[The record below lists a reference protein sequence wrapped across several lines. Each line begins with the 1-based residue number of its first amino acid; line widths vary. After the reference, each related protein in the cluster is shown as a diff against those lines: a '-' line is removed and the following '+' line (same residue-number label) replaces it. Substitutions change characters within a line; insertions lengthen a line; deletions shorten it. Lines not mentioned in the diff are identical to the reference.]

1 MDHPAV
7 LGVRFFMAH
16 TPGLVRHGS
25 KPGREIDKDPQV
37 WDSIRSHLRTFDEAV
52 GYAPHQV
59 LLGNRSPESLEDLP
73 QPWYENLTIEA
84 PRTGP
89 HGELVNEEEFYG
101 LLKSV
106 DDFDLLWLDE
116 DFAARSRS
124 LLTKHPRVTGAD
136 LDRIVGVS
144 ASRIDDKLADREALA
159 QPLYLKDGSI
169 VGLIQHGLPEDASLS
184 PDILLENLAV
194 KATATMA
201 LRLALDDLG
210 VAPDSIQYVIGSGE
224 EAIGD
229 RYNRGG
235 GNMGKAVAESAGCLE
250 ATGSDV
256 KAFCCAPVHAM
267 VVGGS
272 LVTAGVFPGVAVVGG
287 CSLAKLGMK
296 FRGHLAKNIP
306 IMEDVLVGFALI
318 MGPDDGVSPIL
329 RLDSVGRHTVGA
341 GSVQQQIIEALVQ
354 KPLERLGLSFGDIGK
369 YATEMHNPE
378 ITDTAGSGN
387 VPRTNYRLIAALAA
401 LHGDIPTGNEA
412 RDQFVAEHGMPGFSP
427 TQGHVAS
434 AMPYLGHALDAL
446 RAGDYR
452 YAMFLA
458 KGSLFLGRM
467 THLSDGESFISR
479 RTLRPSSITPCCT
492 MYGK

>member
-1 MDHPAV
+1 MENPVVRDI
-7 LGVRFFMAH
+7 RFFMAH

-25 KPGREIDKDPQV
+25 KPSREIQKDATV
-37 WDSIRSHLRTFDEAV
+37 WDSIRASLRSFPDAV
-52 GYAPHQV
+52 AYGPHQV
-59 LLGNRSPESLEDLP
+59 LLGNRTPDSLVDLP
-73 QPWYENLTIEA
+73 EPWYENPLLEA
-84 PRTGP
+84 TRTGP
-89 HGELVNEEEFYG
+89 HGEIVTEEEFYG
-101 LLKSV
+101 LLKV
-106 DDFDLLWLDE
+106 ADDFDLLWLE
-116 DFAARSRS
+116 EEFAANTRK
-124 LLTKHPRVTGAD
+124 LLELHPLVTEKDAE
-136 LDRIVGVS
+136 RIQGVPM
-144 ASRIDDKLADREALA
+144 SRIEERLAKGEDALPLVLRSGEA
-159 QPLYLKDGSI
+159 I
-169 VGLIQHGLPEDASLS
+169 GLIGTDYLEDASLT

-201 LRLALDDLG
+201 LRSVLAESGTSPESL
-210 VAPDSIQYVIGSGE
+210 QYIIGSGE

-235 GNMGKAVAESAGCLE
+235 GNLAKTAAEAAGCIE

-267 VVGGS
+267 VVAGS
-272 LVTAGVFPGVAVVGG
+272 LVTSNVFPEIAVIGG

-296 FRGHLAKNIP
+296 YRGHLAKGIP
-306 IMEDVLVGFALI
+306 VMEDVLVGFAAL
-318 MGPDDGVSPIL
+318 MGPDDGVNPIL

-341 GSVQQQIIEALVQ
+341 GSVQQQIMEALVQ
-354 KPLERLGLSFGDIGK
+354 KPLERMGLGFEDIGK

-387 VPRTNYRLIAALAA
+387 VPKTNYRLIAAIAA
-401 LHGDIPTGNEA
+401 QRGDIPAGNEA
-412 RDQFVAEHGMPGFSP
+412 RDRFVAEHGMPGFSP

-434 AMPYLGHALDAL
+434 AMPYMAHAMDSL

-467 THLSDGESFISR
+467 THLSDGESFVLEANPA
-479 RTLRPSSITPCCT
+479 T
-492 MYGK
+492 